1 MKLAVWRGLR
11 ALGLGGVVWVL
22 VGVVCGAA
30 QAAPPPDREAV
41 LALQAAP
48 VRVLAVLDG
57 DTLDVEDRH
66 QRRWRIRLQGIDA
79 PELAQTRR
87 QSGRTCRTQA
97 QPHADSARRALAGK
111 VQGRW
116 VQLRT
121 DGTRS
126 YDRVVAYVL
135 VAGREVNRDLVA
147 EGWAWSLDRHHA
159 SASERQAYARAQSEA
174 RAAGLGLWAGTEEG
188 QPAQHPARWRAEHGR
203 C

>member
-1 MKLAVWRGLR
+1 MKGLAR
-11 ALGLGGVVWVL
+11 LGLLTLGLWV
-22 VGVVCGAA
+22 AA
-30 QAAPPPDREAV
+30 AWTSLADARAADRPDPEAA

-57 DTLDVEDRH
+57 DTLDVEDYR

-87 QSGRTCRTQA
+87 RQGHTCRTSP
-97 QPHADSARRALAGK
+97 QPHAESARQALRDK
-111 VQGRW
+111 VQGQAVR
-116 VQLRT
+116 LRT

-135 VAGREVNRDLVA
+135 LGRREVNWELVA

-159 SASERQAYARAQSEA
+159 SASERENYARAQREA
-174 RAAGLGLWAGTEEG
+174 QAAQRGLWADTRDGPLP
-188 QPAQHPARWRAEHGR
+188 QPPGRWRAEHGP

>member
-1 MKLAVWRGLR
+1 MAIW
-11 ALGLGGVVWVL
+11 AWAWLGG
-22 VGVVCGAA
+22 GTAH
-30 QAAPPPDREAV
+30 AAPSPDPEAA
-41 LALQAAP
+41 LALQSAP

-87 QSGRTCRTQA
+87 QQGRTCRTPP
-97 QPHADSARRALAGK
+97 QPYGEAARHALADK
-111 VQGRW
+111 VQGRV

-135 VAGREVNRDLVA
+135 LAGREVNRELVA

-159 SASERQAYARAQSEA
+159 SPSVRQAYAHAQSEA
-174 RAAGLGLWAGTEEG
+174 RAAGRGLWAETRESP
-188 QPAQHPARWRAEHGR
+188 PAQHPARWRAEHGR

>member
-1 MKLAVWRGLR
+1 MTRPVRRSLSALGFWITVW
-11 ALGLGGVVWVL
+11 AGLGGAH
-22 VGVVCGAA
+22 AA
-30 QAAPPPDREAV
+30 QAPQVTDPEVAR
-41 LALQAAP
+41 ALQAAP

-87 QSGRTCRTQA
+87 RDARTCRTLS
-97 QPHADSARRALAGK
+97 QPHAEAARQALVDK
-111 VQGRW
+111 VQGRA
-116 VQLRT
+116 VHLRT

-135 VAGREVNRDLVA
+135 LGGREVNRDLVA

-159 SASERQAYARAQSEA
+159 SASQRQAYAHAQREA
-174 RAAGLGLWAGTEEG
+174 RAAGRGLWAETSAGP
-188 QPAQHPARWRAEHGR
+188 PAQHPARWRAEHGR

>member
-1 MKLAVWRGLR
+1 MKGPAWLGLL
-11 ALGLGGVVWVL
+11 ALGLWVAAWTSL
-22 VGVVCGAA
+22 AGA
-30 QAAPPPDREAV
+30 READRPDPE
-41 LALQAAP
+41 LALVLQAAP

-87 QSGRTCRTQA
+87 RQGETCHTQP
-97 QPHADSARRALAGK
+97 QPHAEVARQALIDK
-111 VQGRW
+111 VQGQTVR
-116 VQLRT
+116 LRT

-126 YDRVVAYVL
+126 YDRVVAYV
-135 VAGREVNRDLVA
+135 VRGEREVNRELVA

-159 SASERQAYARAQSEA
+159 SASERNAYARAQREA
-174 RAAGLGLWAGTEEG
+174 QAARRGLWADTREG
-188 QPAQHPARWRAEHGR
+188 AGPQHPARWRAEQGR